1 MFHLK
6 YPRFRGFFSWDE
18 LGCLARTLGFPIS
31 LFRDNVTDEI
41 QVEENG
47 LTVQELQKMLEYKL
61 LYKALHHTLNS
72 HTADWNTC
80 VIRRAAAVLQHKALR
95 YEELYNVR
103 LGYQTYEAGD
113 MKGMVIHQH
122 TLIRALKMC
131 NLTISPLKLMHRI
144 KHSRDSFDE
153 PGRIQLYEFIDLVLW
168 AEMYKS
174 YVPEGTY
181 GHFEME
187 NQLFKLTDFDKL
199 LSHHDERMAKRLDA
213 QYLHE
218 EWEFPETKVSRNR
231 KFNDTTVVCGDS
243 RVETDTCLSDYYL
256 HRKNSVA
263 CYQKKSYRDL
273 RSEVVRSEKTVHCVK
288 GGYVRERPVTAPNL
302 GRYNTRTLEE
312 MKRRESAR
320 AQTALSMRLDSLLQ
334 RVYTKDKEHCF
345 MVPDG
350 DIKPVDLT
358 DRPQITG
365 IQRTETPQVVTETE
379 LDETQRYLERLL
391 FDIETEAGRHEI
403 NRDTEM
409 EGYIPK
415 YKVKKD
421 LENIRKA
428 SAWRENPPPSRPHKK
443 YRDPNFAVDSLAYPV
458 PRLPPSHARKC
469 DARFRGWYDVRS
481 KRGSHYI
488 LISQFLANTPKGEL
502 FRKMMNLSDAQIKKL
517 HSHFLYRQTKAG
529 ETDKRPVTAPA
540 VMSIQENQSIMRKG
554 DHSDHVT
561 IGEVTEILVPTEE
574 DEEEV
579 EEGDQEYMDNDR
591 GDMSRISG
599 STGSAGRSR
608 SSSKYSRSPDSGVEN
623 MNYSYD
629 TSNTSIS
636 DKIKNLSLD
645 QRNKVVTSVNKP
657 RPYSAH
663 DDRQEETLKNE
674 NIAENGGEEHPR
686 SKSAPGDRGQ
696 IEEVEDI
703 APTPYMEHSKPRT
716 VHVGSMGKITL
727 LESISEAKFWENH
740 IHGNKPKVPNVKEE
754 QDSVKDS
761 GTESAIDE
769 VEAET
774 HVAVE
779 QIPDTDVI
787 HAVEWENRDNSSPNT
802 QKNPKRKETLGNVD
816 AEFISMLLEEEKRR
830 RRKRMPK
837 RPSVFV
843 SAVKPWQQKPSL
855 PGNRPRPS
863 MAYTNITSKAMT
875 NTGPSTEQNTTSQCE
890 QTSISLVNISKS
902 KQLHLKKQ
910 KQSQSL
916 NKYDGLVKRLGD
928 NMTPYMKTLMLES

>member
-1 MFHLK
+1 
-6 YPRFRGFFSWDE
+6 
-18 LGCLARTLGFPIS
+18 FPIS

-153 PGRIQLYEFIDLVLW
+153 PGRIQLYEFIDL
-168 AEMYKS
+168 
-174 YVPEGTY
+174 
-181 GHFEME
+181 
-187 NQLFKLTDFDKL
+187 LTDFDKL

-218 EWEFPETKVSRNR
+218 EWEFPETK
-231 KFNDTTVVCGDS
+231 
-243 RVETDTCLSDYYL
+243 
-256 HRKNSVA
+256 A

-334 RVYTKDKEHCF
+334 RVYTKDK
-345 MVPDG
+345 DG

-421 LENIRKA
+421 LENIRKE
-428 SAWRENPPPSRPHKK
+428 SQR
-443 YRDPNFAVDSLAYPV
+443 
-458 PRLPPSHARKC
+458 RLQNI
-469 DARFRGWYDVRS
+469 FRGWYDVRS